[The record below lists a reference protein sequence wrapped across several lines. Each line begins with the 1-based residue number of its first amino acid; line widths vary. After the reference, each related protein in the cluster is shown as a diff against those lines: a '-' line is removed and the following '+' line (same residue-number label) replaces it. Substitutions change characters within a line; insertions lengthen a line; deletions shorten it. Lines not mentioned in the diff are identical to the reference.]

1 MVPQREPRNQE
12 RKRLMSNNKKQR
24 RGFALGAVFALVAG
38 MFGAVP
44 ASAAPSTTAFTFAPV
59 AGTSFATLIDEDF
72 HMAVQR
78 DTSVVSADDF
88 KAYLKYEISTNRAH
102 NTSTF
107 SVGVVAATASGQL
120 ATIATDYPV
129 STSAVTLAAGQTI
142 HQLGSAKALGTY
154 LPEFGTYYETASY
167 VVTPLSK
174 SASATNWVG
183 LQMLHYGAGLYPMS
197 ESANVNV
204 TVRAFL
210 DLNGNNVFDSTL
222 EPSGTQVVNFI
233 KYSGVTRTVSVA
245 ALESGDTVAVANA
258 NVSGVNTE
266 QLSGKWALRL
276 NQFGPGG
283 RMGSISFSGVAEQTY
298 TFSATLSRS
307 FAIISASASNTVSA
321 QLAYVKSG
329 STVFGATPAAGGYDA
344 SFAGVAASLSS
355 VVYYAAAG
363 TATVASVGASNMTTY
378 AVQGAN
384 VKDTNGWSSG
394 GGIHYTVRAN
404 STYTVRLSASGVAS
418 ASAVTA
424 TFTFANPSLDST
436 KYYSVNGGANVISG
450 THSAVTAT
458 VNKVTGIA
466 DITIATAGF
475 DTTDVLTVSAKI
487 SGLALRTI
495 AMQPVNLT
503 YTITA
508 DATEVAT
515 APNTAVAV
523 GVTVND
529 QFGVKSASTTQRMKF
544 SWTSGYG
551 GSATNSFV
559 TLTAGEADTT
569 MTPSRTPVTGSGV
582 IKAYLQDYSAGLA
595 NWSNNSAT
603 EATINVTITDATNAF
618 RVGLAASYS
627 ASISYGAVFSWSA
640 QIGAPAVLVSGSPVV
655 VSGAGLIFK
664 DANGDTASDSITLP
678 GTSNGVAAFY
688 VTGRTA
694 GSFPITLT
702 SGAASTTSLIVI
714 QPARSDAGAS
724 ITWDTTTIAAGKT
737 LIVTG
742 TLVDANGNPVDTTS
756 VGEAVGDSGTASLA
770 VTYTGTAGVPVGTM
784 PTETDADGKF
794 KISILTSAADSGT
807 FTLTAVYSPSGA
819 ATAASDKVTSV
830 QAITVGAG
838 DETVSADQKVN
849 AGSFKG
855 YVAVYAKGYKGQ
867 KMSAKIGNDWV
878 VVESLASNF
887 ERVVDFTGAG
897 YTIAVRIYIDR
908 VLVDTI
914 TVTTK

>member
-1 MVPQREPRNQE
+1 VVPQREARNQE

-88 KAYLKYEISTNRAH
+88 KAYLKYEISTDRAH

-120 ATIATDYPV
+120 ATIATSYPV
-129 STSAVTLAAGQTI
+129 STSAVTLAGGQTI
-142 HQLGSAKALGTY
+142 HQLGAAKALGTY
-154 LPEFGTYYETASY
+154 LPEFGAYYETASY

-183 LQMLHYGAGLYPMS
+183 LQMLHYGAGSYPMS

-222 EPSGTQVVNFI
+222 EPSGTQVVNFL
-233 KYSGVTRTVSVA
+233 KYSGVTRTITVPA
-245 ALESGDTVAVANA
+245 AEAGDTVAYANA
-258 NVSGVNTE
+258 DVSGINLE

-283 RMGSISFSGVAEQTY
+283 RMGSISFSGVVEQTY

-307 FAIISASASNTVSA
+307 FAIIAASASNTLSA

-329 STVFGATPAAGGYDA
+329 YTIFEADEDPKDYDA
-344 SFAGVAASLSS
+344 SFNGVAASLSY
-355 VVYYAAAG
+355 VVYYAPAG
-363 TATVASVGASNMTTY
+363 TSTVASAGASNMTTY

-394 GGIHYTVRAN
+394 GSIHYTVRAN
-404 STYTVRLSASGVAS
+404 STYTVRLSASGVLS
-418 ASAVTA
+418 TSDVTA
-424 TFTFANPSLDST
+424 TFTFDNPSLDST

-458 VNKVTGIA
+458 VNATTGLA

-475 DTTDVLTVSAKI
+475 DTTDVLTVSAKL

-495 AMQPVNLT
+495 ALQPVDLT

-523 GVTVND
+523 GVTVKD

-569 MTPSRTPVTGSGV
+569 MTPSRTPITGSGV
-582 IKAYLQDYSAGLA
+582 IKAYLQDYSANLA

-618 RVGLAASYS
+618 RAGLAASYS

-737 LIVTG
+737 RIVTG
-742 TLVDANGNPVDTTS
+742 TVVDANGNPVDTTS
-756 VGEAVGDSGTASLA
+756 VGEEVGDSGTASLA

-855 YVAVYAKGYKGQ
+855 YVAVYAKGYEGQ
-867 KMSAKIGNDWV
+867 RMSAKIGNDWV

>member
-1 MVPQREPRNQE
+1 MVPQREARNQE

-120 ATIATDYPV
+120 ASIATSYPV
-129 STSAVTLAAGQTI
+129 STSAVTLADGQTI
-142 HQLGSAKALGTY
+142 HQLGAAKALGTY
-154 LPEFGTYYETASY
+154 LPEFGAYYETASY

-183 LQMLHYGAGLYPMS
+183 LQMLHYGAGLAPTS

-245 ALESGDTVAVANA
+245 ALEAGDTIAVANA

-266 QLSGKWALRL
+266 QLGGKWALRL
-276 NQFGPGG
+276 NAYGPEG
-283 RMGSISFSGVAEQTY
+283 RRPQVSFSGVVEQTF
-298 TFSATLSRS
+298 TFSQVLSRS
-307 FAIISASASNTVSA
+307 FVIPAASASNTVSA
-321 QLAYVKSG
+321 SLAYVKLSK
-329 STVFGATPAAGGYDA
+329 TVFGATEARNYDP
-344 SFAGVAASLSS
+344 SWLSS
-355 VVYYAAAG
+355 ASMSDVVYYAAAG
-363 TATVASVGASNMTTY
+363 TATVAGAGASNMTTY

-394 GGIHYTVRAN
+394 GSIHYTVRAN

-458 VNKVTGIA
+458 VNAVTGLA

-495 AMQPVNLT
+495 ALQPVDLT

-523 GVTVND
+523 GVTVKD

-595 NWSNNSAT
+595 NWANNVAT
-603 EATINVTITDATNAF
+603 AATINVTITDATNAF
-618 RVGLAASYS
+618 RAGLAASYS
-627 ASISYGAVFSWSA
+627 ASISYGAAFTWSA

-737 LIVTG
+737 RIVTG
-742 TLVDANGNPVDTTS
+742 TLVDANGNPVNTAKSDEE
-756 VGEAVGDSGTASLA
+756 GGSGTASIA

-819 ATAASDKVTSV
+819 ATADSDKVTSV

-838 DETVSADQKVN
+838 DATVSADQKVN

-855 YVAVYAKGYKGQ
+855 YVAVYAKGYEGQ
-867 KMSAKIGNDWV
+867 RMSAKIGNDWV